1 MILDYLGRRPV
12 IHPTAFIAP
21 GAVVIGD
28 VEIGPESSV
37 WFGAVVRGD
46 VNTIR
51 IGAATNI
58 QDGSILHVTH
68 DTHPLVLEDRI
79 TVGHSVT
86 LHGCTI
92 RQHVLV
98 GMGATIMDGAD
109 VGPESLVGAGCLV
122 PEGMKVPHRVLVV
135 GVPARIVR
143 PLTDAEVAGLHES
156 ADNYIRYSR
165 NYRGAVLPA
174 ET

>member
-21 GAVVIGD
+21 GAVIIGD
-28 VEIGPESSV
+28 VEIGPESSI

-46 VNTIR
+46 VNYIR
-51 IGAATNI
+51 IGAATSI

-68 DTHPLVLEDRI
+68 DTHPLVLEDCI

-92 RQHVLV
+92 RRHVLV
-98 GMGATIMDGAD
+98 GMGATILDGAD
-109 VGPESLVGAGCLV
+109 IGPESLVGAGCLV
-122 PEGMKVPHRVLVV
+122 PEEMKVPPRVLVV

-156 ADNYIRYSR
+156 AERYIRYAR
-165 NYRGAVLPA
+165 NYRGATQPVQ
-174 ET
+174 T

>member
-12 IHPTAFIAP
+12 IHPTAFVAP

-46 VNTIR
+46 VNYIR
-51 IGAATNI
+51 IGAATSI

-79 TVGHSVT
+79 TVGTASP
-86 LHGCTI
+86 CT
-92 RQHVLV
+92 
-98 GMGATIMDGAD
+98 GAR
-109 VGPESLVGAGCLV
+109 SAG
-122 PEGMKVPHRVLVV
+122 
-135 GVPARIVR
+135 
-143 PLTDAEVAGLHES
+143 TS
-156 ADNYIRYSR
+156 W
-165 NYRGAVLPA
+165 
-174 ET
+174 